1 MSVATFAR
9 LLVVAALRGI
19 RPGDGSLRTA
29 TPRCAGRV
37 LRIGGVAW
45 ALAASLLACDTEQ
58 TTDPDLG
65 GEHIDFVFEK
75 ADRALCEGSISE
87 LDRFIERVFRFLE
100 ADLSEEYRALVQIV
114 EDAPCPRDACYR
126 RGDRVYME
134 DLDDP
139 GVRPALTL
147 RHELVHAV
155 AHQAWGATVSF
166 FAEGLAVALSQG
178 AAVVPSSEGPVAVRD
193 MLGDNSLVLDYWAA
207 GRFVQFLI
215 DTRGLN
221 RFKQV
226 YIGAQTP
233 SIEAVVGVIEE
244 VYGES
249 FADIEAEYLSGAP
262 RCLFQLDVCDV
273 DVAEKVGAGWASTF
287 AVSCDDPDVYG
298 SVGADDTVMAARR
311 TIEIE
316 SAGTYRLTTEA
327 HLYLSRCGGCDVQ
340 FRREFR
346 YSTDLDIELDAGV
359 YALEFVETQDT
370 VVEVALVAK

>member
-1 MSVATFAR
+1 MSVATVTRFPA
-9 LLVVAALRGI
+9 V
-19 RPGDGSLRTA
+19 GDSSLRTA
-29 TPRCAGRV
+29 TRRRAGWA

-45 ALAASLLACDTEQ
+45 ALAASLLACHTEQ
-58 TTDPDLG
+58 SAEPDLG
-65 GEHIDFVFEK
+65 GDHIEFVFEET
-75 ADRALCEGSISE
+75 DRELCEGSISE
-87 LDRFIERVFRFLE
+87 YDRFIERVFGFIA
-100 ADLSEEYRALVQIV
+100 ADLPEEYRALVKIV
-114 EDAPCPRDACYR
+114 DDAPCPRDACYR
-126 RGDRVYME
+126 RDDGVYME
-134 DLDDP
+134 NLDDP
-139 GVRPALTL
+139 GIRPAVTL

-178 AAVVPSSEGPVAVRD
+178 AAVVPSSEGPVAVHD
-193 MLGDNSLVLDYWAA
+193 MLGDSSLVLDYWAA

-215 DTRGLN
+215 DTRGLD

-233 SIEAVVGVIEE
+233 SIDAIVGVIEE

-262 RCLFQLDVCDV
+262 RCLFQLDVCDL
-273 DVAEKVGAGWASTF
+273 DVAEKVGSTWARSFT
-287 AVSCDDPDVYG
+287 VSCDDPDVYG
-298 SVGADDTVMAARR
+298 SVGPDDTVMAARR